1 MEIKSLIVTPAPHI
15 HHRETVPGIM
25 RGVLIALIPATVGAI
40 YFFGPQVVWLI
51 ITCVAV
57 SMMTEFLWLLVRK
70 KDLSLCLDSSAVLTG
85 LLLAFTLPPSTP
97 IWIAALGSIVAISLG
112 KQIFGGLGFNIFNPA
127 LIGRAFL
134 AAAFPGVMTRFV
146 LDGQTVATPLT
157 EFAASGK
164 IAPYWDLFV
173 GSVGGCLG
181 ETSALLLLLGGVYL
195 LYRGFIDWRLPLG
208 YLGAVTILALIFRQ
222 DILFHLFSGGQ
233 MLGAWFMIT
242 DPVTSP
248 LSRKARWVYAVG
260 AGLVVFIIRL
270 WGNAPEGV
278 LYSIL
283 LMNAFVPLLDRF
295 LPDKVFG
302 EVKGT

>member
-1 MEIKSLIVTPAPHI
+1 MEIKNLIVTPAPHI

-25 RGVLIALIPATVGAI
+25 RGVLIALVPATVGAI
-40 YFFGPQVVWLI
+40 YFFGLQVVWLMV
-51 ITCVAV
+51 TCVVV
-57 SMMTEFLWLLVRK
+57 SMMTEFLWLLIRK
-70 KDLSLCLDSSAVLTG
+70 KDLSLCLDFSAVLTG

-97 IWIAALGSIVAISLG
+97 IWIAALGSLVAISLG

-134 AAAFPGVMTRFV
+134 AAAFPSVMTKFV

-157 EFAASGK
+157 EFAVSGK

-208 YLGAVTILALIFRQ
+208 YLGTVGVLALVFRQ
-222 DILFHLFSGGQ
+222 DILFHLFSGGL

-260 AGLVVFIIRL
+260 AGLIVFIIRL